1 MTSILINLNL
11 NNTMENIKLVVR
23 NIIGEPDNGYSRVT
37 VSNELF
43 NAVRG
48 VRPQL
53 AYKAQGDQAGK
64 GIRIFTI
71 DGVDLYSNYDKE
83 SRKTLFLMKTE
94 DAEKC
99 LCTVAEQRA
108 KEPKLPFNS
117 TVFNRMIVATA

>member
-1 MTSILINLNL
+1 
-11 NNTMENIKLVVR
+11 MENIKLVVR